1 MPIDNV
7 KRVKIVVGV
16 KDTLILGGTKFATVE
31 TPGAIEG
38 VALDLRGE
46 TRRVERTDIPSME
59 LFKSRVTQVPVSGDL
74 KAFFQKPD
82 SELKWRNYFHYIV
95 RIRHY
100 GYDTDL
106 TKSTITGIIAGDKRI
121 QLCLQPG
128 PVTSIKTDKGATLE
142 LRTTNIKAAEG
153 VKWWELQGSINS
165 HDRKKVDSLIIKMND
180 ADSKVKR
187 LRDRDR
193 LLRNV

>member
-1 MPIDNV
+1 MTIDNV
-7 KRVKIVVGV
+7 KRMKIELGV
-16 KDTLILGGTKFATVE
+16 KDTMIFGGTKFATVE

-38 VALDLRGE
+38 IALDSRGE
-46 TRRVERTDIPSME
+46 TRKVERTDITAME
-59 LFKSRVTQVPVSGDL
+59 LFKSRVTQVPASGDL
-74 KAFFQKPD
+74 RAFFQKTD

-106 TKSTITGIIAGDKRI
+106 IKSAITGIIADDKRI

-128 PVTSIKTDKGATLE
+128 PTTSIKTDKGAVLE

-153 VKWWELQGSINS
+153 VKWWELQGFINS
-165 HDRKKVDSLIIKMND
+165 HDRDKVDSLIIKMNE
-180 ADSKVKR
+180 ADSEVMR
-187 LRDRDR
+187 LRDRGR
-193 LLRNV
+193 LLRNM